1 MKVGVV
7 VFPGSNCDRDSEY
20 CFGTLMGHEVVRLWH
35 KDASLPS
42 LDLVVIPGG
51 FSYGDYLRSGA
62 LARFSP
68 VMESVTAFANE
79 GGKVLGICNGFQI
92 LCEAGLLPGTLRL
105 NTPKRFVCKN
115 IYLLP
120 EVKSNMPTASLD
132 PQKPLQIPIAHGE
145 GSYYADRDTLSS
157 LRVNNQILFRYCDEN
172 GHVSDAVN
180 PNGSV
185 DGIAGIASANHCV
198 VGMMPHPERAADPQ
212 QGNTDGLALLQ
223 SLLTF
228 WTKH

>member
-35 KDASLPS
+35 KEATLPS

-68 VMESVTAFANE
+68 VMEAVTSFAE
-79 GGKVLGICNGFQI
+79 AGGKVLGICNGFQI
-92 LCEAGLLPGTLRL
+92 LCEAGLLPGTLRI

-115 IYLLP
+115 VHLLP
-120 EVKSNMPTASLD
+120 EVKSNIPTASLD
-132 PQKPLQIPIAHGE
+132 PQKPLLIPIAHGE
-145 GSYYADRDTLSS
+145 GSYYADRETLSA

-212 QGNTDGLALLQ
+212 QGNTDGLLILQ

-228 WTKH
+228 WTKR

>member
-7 VFPGSNCDRDSEY
+7 VFPGSNCDRDAEY

-92 LCEAGLLPGTLRL
+92 LCEAGLLPGTLRI

>member
-7 VFPGSNCDRDSEY
+7 VFPGSNCDRDAEY

-35 KDASLPS
+35 KDAVLPS

-68 VMESVTAFANE
+68 VMEAVSAFATA

-105 NTPKRFVCKN
+105 NSPKRFVCKN
-115 IYLLP
+115 IHLLP
-120 EVKSNMPTASLD
+120 EVKANMPTVNLD
-132 PQKPLQIPIAHGE
+132 PQKPLLIPIAHGE

-157 LRVNNQILFRYCDEN
+157 LRVNNQILFRYCDSE

-185 DGIAGIASANHCV
+185 DGIAGISSANHCV
-198 VGMMPHPERAADPQ
+198 VGMMPHPERAADSQ
-212 QGNTDGLALLQ
+212 QGNTDGLLILQ
-223 SLLTF
+223 SLLAF
-228 WTKH
+228 WNKY

>member
-35 KDASLPS
+35 KEATLPS

-68 VMESVTAFANE
+68 VMEAVTSFAE
-79 GGKVLGICNGFQI
+79 AGGKVLGICNGFQI
-92 LCEAGLLPGTLRL
+92 LCEAGLLPGTLRI

-115 IYLLP
+115 VHLLP
-120 EVKSNMPTASLD
+120 EVKSNIPTSILD
-132 PQKPLQIPIAHGE
+132 QQKKLLIPISHGE
-145 GSYYADRDTLSS
+145 GSYYADRETLSA

-212 QGNTDGLALLQ
+212 QGNTDGLLILQ

-228 WTKH
+228 WTKR